1 MKKSSLL
8 LASVISIPATL
19 SANAYDF
26 NDKIYGKANFKI
38 GYSLE
43 KVRGDVLEENK
54 FNREMEDWGFESN
67 HNKDFLHNFDFSLG
81 YDVYFKATN
90 LIHPFVGAEI
100 TARAPLKIK
109 TRDTTKQPNY
119 FSVDLKIGSKFNH
132 IVKNVSLQSYFAF
145 GYALMARKN
154 DNFFGL
160 GYTETE
166 KVNALNYGCGLD
178 LIYDFN
184 DKLGF
189 IGGFEYKRVKA
200 LEKTKETQFKLETD
214 QFEFKFG
221 VQFL

>member
-1 MKKSSLL
+1 M
-8 LASVISIPATL
+8 ASAIALTPAVAGAT
-19 SANAYDF
+19 DF

-54 FNREMEDWGFESN
+54 MDRQSEDWGFESL

-81 YDVYFKATN
+81 YDFYFKATN

-109 TRDTTKQPNY
+109 TRDITKQPNY

-132 IVKNVSLQSYFAF
+132 IVKNISLQSYFAF

-154 DNFFGL
+154 DNFFGR
-160 GYTETE
+160 GYVETE

>member
-1 MKKSSLL
+1 MKKSLLL
-8 LASVISIPATL
+8 LASAIALTPAVAGAT
-19 SANAYDF
+19 DF

-54 FNREMEDWGFESN
+54 MDRQSEDWGFESL

-81 YDVYFKATN
+81 YDFYFKATN

-100 TARAPLKIK
+100 TARAPLKIN
-109 TRDTTKQPNY
+109 TKQPNY

-132 IVKNVSLQSYFAF
+132 IVKNISLQSYFAF

-154 DNFFGL
+154 DNFFGR
-160 GYTETE
+160 GYVETE